1 MPISETEVE
10 KPAAQGA
17 AMEITVSRQDLV
29 RELTA
34 TQSVVERKTTIPIL
48 SNFLLEAEED
58 RLNITATDLDQAIR
72 TSTAVKVKK
81 PGSCTVPARKL
92 YDYIK
97 LLPEGDISIK
107 LLENHWVQIR
117 SGRSNTKIV
126 GMARAN
132 YPQVPEFPAVAATS
146 ISLIALKTLI
156 ARTIFAISN
165 EESRYTLN
173 GALLVIKAESLAMVA
188 TDGHRLSYVE
198 KPNENLEGISGEK
211 RVLIPRKALQEL
223 QQLLTVTEVEKVE
236 FADDEHTLFF
246 RVGHRTLST
255 RKLSGQFPN
264 FEAVMPRDNTKFAV
278 VRCSELSAAIQRV
291 AQFADERSGAIR
303 MRLEGNE
310 LRSAPTQLN
319 QARAKTPS
327 TPPTPATPSWWASTR
342 YTFSTSSKPSATRVK
357 SASNSRTPS
366 PPARCVQKTP
376 TPNTSIA
383 TSLCRCGFEEATQ
396 KRQSHSAEVFVPVA
410 CQIPPSLWLRSL
422 SPGAATGRVAP
433 ICLPA
438 TGLPHSGH
446 CLVWLPR
453 NILVFTGQLRDC
465 ILVPVCQPRALALP
479 VTIPRATQ
487 G

>member
-1 MPISETEVE
+1 MPIVETEVE

-29 RELTA
+29 KELTA

-48 SNFLLEAEED
+48 SNFLIEAEGD
-58 RLNITATDLDQAIR
+58 RLSITATDLDQAIR
-72 TSTAVKVKK
+72 TSAEVKVKK
-81 PGSCTVPARKL
+81 PGACTIPARKL

-97 LLPEGDISIK
+97 LLPDGDISIK

-117 SGRSNTKIV
+117 SGRSNTKMV

-132 YPQVPEFPAVAATS
+132 YPQVPEFPSIAATS
-146 ISLIALKTLI
+146 ISTLALKTLI

-198 KPNENLEGISGEK
+198 KPNEILEGISGEK

-223 QQLLTVTEVEKVE
+223 QQLLGNTEAEKVE
-236 FADDEHTLFF
+236 FVDDEHTLFF

-278 VRCSELSAAIQRV
+278 VRSNELSAAIQRV

-303 MRLEGNE
+303 LRLEGNE
-310 LRSAPTQLN
+310 LKISSSSTESGESEDTIDTPYSGDPIVVGFNSGYILDFLKALSNEGEVRLEFKDSQSAGQMRPEDPD
-319 QARAKTPS
+319 AEYKY
-327 TPPTPATPSWWASTR
+327 R
-342 YTFSTSSKPSATRVK
+342 YVLMPMR
-357 SASNSRTPS
+357 
-366 PPARCVQKTP
+366 
-376 TPNTSIA
+376 I
-383 TSLCRCGFEEATQ
+383 
-396 KRQSHSAEVFVPVA
+396 
-410 CQIPPSLWLRSL
+410 
-422 SPGAATGRVAP
+422 
-433 ICLPA
+433 
-438 TGLPHSGH
+438 
-446 CLVWLPR
+446 
-453 NILVFTGQLRDC
+453 
-465 ILVPVCQPRALALP
+465 
-479 VTIPRATQ
+479 
-487 G
+487 